1 MAALSI
7 MLTALAVLGPMIN
20 AERKV
25 IRSECDTTNSNDN
38 ATIFNFSEKAL
49 LGDSVIN
56 LSDYRGKVRPMS
68 LVYFYSV
75 ERLARSLC
83 SSSRLIL
90 SIFASNEKT
99 RNLNE
104 DS

>member
-1 MAALSI
+1 MGVLLLHFSTALVRSLAARGKTMAALSI

-56 LSDYRGKVRPMS
+56 LSDYRGKVV
-68 LVYFYSV
+68 LVVNVATY
-75 ERLARSLC
+75 
-83 SSSRLIL
+83 
-90 SIFASNEKT
+90 
-99 RNLNE
+99 
-104 DS
+104 